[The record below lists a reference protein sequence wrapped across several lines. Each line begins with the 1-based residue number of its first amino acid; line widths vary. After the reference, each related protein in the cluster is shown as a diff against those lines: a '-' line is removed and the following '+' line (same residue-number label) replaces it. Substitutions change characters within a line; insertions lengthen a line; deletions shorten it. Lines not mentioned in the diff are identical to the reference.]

1 MQQKFNI
8 LAMNRKFK
16 FALFAEEEQQ
26 NKAFMKTKGIIAATL
41 LLFAG
46 ITCNAQVANDKPG
59 GTAIVQIFTNF
70 HSGFGA
76 TNDDRGFELD
86 RSYLGYEYSF
96 GKGVSIKGVM
106 DIGQSRDVDDYHHIA
121 YIKNA
126 LVKWNIGRFTLTGG
140 MIGTTQFSYQE
151 KFWGYRYIYKSFQDQ
166 YRFGSSA
173 DLGISASYSFAPWIE
188 ADVVIANGEGYKVVQ
203 VDDGLLY
210 GLGTT
215 IKPFKGMSFRLYAGL
230 NEGVKGE
237 KDIVNYAMFAGYEHK
252 YFSFAVEYNIMRNNR
267 RVEGQNLYG
276 FSMYAHGTLNSWL
289 DIYARTD
296 GLMSSNDWNKDNDEV
311 TVLAGAEFKLGKH
324 IRIAPNFRMAVPAAD
339 GAENRYSAYLSCSF
353 AL

>member
-1 MQQKFNI
+1 
-8 LAMNRKFK
+8 
-16 FALFAEEEQQ
+16 
-26 NKAFMKTKGIIAATL
+26 MKTIGTIAAAL
-41 LLFAG
+41 LLLSSICAH
-46 ITCNAQVANDKPG
+46 AQEVENEPKG
-59 GTAIVQIFTNF
+59 KAIVQIYTNF
-70 HSGFGA
+70 HSGFGVV
-76 TNDDRGFELD
+76 NDDRGFELD
-86 RSYLGYEYSF
+86 RSYLGYEYNF
-96 GKGVSIKGVM
+96 GKGVSVKGVL

-126 LVKWNIGRFTLTGG
+126 LVKWNIGNFTLQGG
-140 MIGTTQFSYQE
+140 MIGMTQFNYQE
-151 KFWGYRYIYKSFQDQ
+151 NFWGYRYIYKSFQDQ
-166 YRFGSSA
+166 YKFGSSA

-237 KDIVNYAMFAGYEHK
+237 KDIINYAMFAGYKHK

-276 FSMYAHGTLNSWL
+276 FSMYATGTLNSWL

-296 GLMSSNDWNKDNDEV
+296 GLMSSDDWNKENDEV
-311 TVLAGAEFKLGKH
+311 TILAGAQFKLGKYVK
-324 IRIAPNFRMAVPAAD
+324 IAPNFRITMPSAD
-339 GAENRYSAYLSCSF
+339 GESNRYYAYLSCCF
-353 AL
+353 GL